1 MLLCRLEC
9 VDRDTHPAASGK
21 QDGSS
26 VLSLQTLSR
35 HECAACDVNGLEA
48 PIWKQIE

>member
-1 MLLCRLEC
+1 MWIETHTLLPQESR
-9 VDRDTHPAASGK
+9 
-21 QDGSS
+21 DGSS

-48 PIWKQIE
+48 PIWKQIK